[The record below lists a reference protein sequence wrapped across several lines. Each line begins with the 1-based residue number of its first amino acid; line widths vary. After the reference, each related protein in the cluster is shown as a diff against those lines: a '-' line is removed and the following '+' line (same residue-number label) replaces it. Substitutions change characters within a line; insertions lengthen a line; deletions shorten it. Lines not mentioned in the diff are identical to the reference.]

1 MWVIC
6 KKEWAQFF
14 SSLTGY
20 LALAA
25 FFVLNGLLFFVFPD
39 TSLLED
45 GYASLTPFFRW
56 VPLVMMV
63 FIPIITMRS
72 FSDEYRSG
80 YYEMLRTLP
89 VTSWQLVLGKFLGA
103 LLIVWAA
110 LLPTL
115 LYAFTLQQLSVS
127 GGIDLGGVAGSYIGL
142 LLLGA
147 AVTAIGIAASSFT
160 ANTVVAFIIGLL
172 LSLLLYSGFDSISK
186 LAGLPAESE
195 YYVQMLGMKFH
206 YSSISR
212 GVMDTRDLFYFL
224 AVTAYFL
231 FITQHRME
239 HSSAPQRI

>member
-1 MWVIC
+1 MWMIC

-39 TSLLED
+39 TSLLQD

-56 VPLVMMV
+56 VPWVLLV

-80 YYEMLRTLP
+80 FFELLRTLP
-89 VTSWQLVLGKFLGA
+89 ITAWELVLGKFLGA

-127 GGIDLGGVAGSYIGL
+127 GGIDVGGVAGSYVGL

-147 AVTAIGIAASSFT
+147 AATAIGIAASCLT

-172 LSLLLYSGFDSISK
+172 IGLLLYSGFDSISQ
-186 LAGLPAESE
+186 LTSLPVESE

-212 GVMDTRDLFYFL
+212 GVLDSRDLFYFIGI
-224 AVTAYFL
+224 TALFLYF
-231 FITQHRME
+231 TQ
-239 HSSAPQRI
+239 QRIQQS